1 MEQFLLA
8 LAIICSL
15 AGLAAVGVLLSRQ
28 RQITQV
34 LRRQNA
40 ALTDGLTRRDE
51 EIRHLAA
58 KRLPELME
66 SLHNPA
72 VTVTGPLHDPRRLGA
87 SYERGIEELMEVF
100 SSSVEQVRARA
111 DQAAKST
118 LRSTMR
124 GVQSLASE
132 QQLAITTMQE
142 RHDDPDVLEDLL
154 RLDHMNAQLGRR
166 AQATAVLCGSWPGQ
180 QRSASSLSD
189 VVRGATSRIRDYLRV
204 RVHSPV
210 NAAVVSRAVEPVVL
224 VLAELLDNAARHSQP
239 DTSVEVNVQTTHNG
253 VAIMIDDAG
262 VAMDAE
268 ELAHASRLL
277 SGLGSVD
284 MNQLGDPPQ
293 IGFALAGVLAARSGF
308 TVSVDTRSPYG
319 GVRAVVFLPSV
330 LITSV
335 PAGDEP
341 APARA
346 SSSRSAAA
354 RGSSGR
360 AAKTTAAASVAASGG
375 AARAVA
381 DTRPGRLS
389 GTTTTKT
396 AGGLPKRRRVE
407 SGETPPAEGSPA
419 DRPARPAKETAAGLG
434 AWQRGT
440 RSGRAATPS
449 DGSAVPPGGQAGP
462 SDGAPESDGA
472 RAGEGED
479 QR

>member
-8 LAIICSL
+8 LAIVCSL
-15 AGLAAVGVLLSRQ
+15 AGLAAVGVLLFRQ

-72 VTVTGPLHDPRRLGA
+72 VTVTAPLHDPRQLGA

-293 IGFALAGVLAARSGF
+293 VGFALAGVLAARYGF

-330 LITSV
+330 LITTV
-335 PAGDEP
+335 PADDEP
-341 APARA
+341 APARG
-346 SSSRSAAA
+346 SSSRTGSA
-354 RGSSGR
+354 R
-360 AAKTTAAASVAASGG
+360 ASRTAKTTAAASVTASGG
-375 AARAVA
+375 TARAVA
-381 DTRPGRLS
+381 DARPGRAS
-389 GTTTTKT
+389 GGGTKT
-396 AGGLPKRRRVE
+396 VGGLPKRRRME
-407 SGETPPAEGSPA
+407 SGEALPAEGATA

-440 RSGRAATPS
+440 RSGRASTPS
-449 DGSAVPPGGQAGP
+449 DGTAVPPGSQAEP
-462 SDGAPESDGA
+462 SDEAPESDGA

-479 QR
+479 QRS